1 MKHNILYG
9 PISRFL
15 SHVFYPADAGAG
27 DGGGGN
33 GDAGAADGG
42 GGGAAGG
49 DAGAAGGQGGDG
61 AGEFD
66 GFKPPALGE
75 VDFSKA
81 EPAPAP
87 KPGDPKPGDPKPG
100 DPPPA
105 DPKKGKG
112 TPQPKAPDGSPA
124 ALRAELD
131 ALKKEKSDWEA
142 KSKIDDPR
150 IAAAIAERDKFKTDH
165 EAAAKQIAD
174 YEKRLLLADPAVR
187 QKLEAFD
194 LEYQKKAGKFYTSV
208 PSMDQNRVHALAQE
222 YAKLP
227 FNKPEFA
234 KALEDFE
241 GKVNLALGGTD
252 EKEHRALE
260 RTLDWIRDNVDSSS
274 ERAKLSK
281 EVTENAEK
289 IARDAQV
296 QGYQSTK
303 KGVDDL
309 LKAAFEVPENL
320 TDPTHPRVALKTFD
334 TALTPEQIA
343 AIDKDIPEF
352 VRLVFAGTPPR
363 SDADFAGMQP
373 DQIREIRQ
381 REAANELKARHHAVD
396 IMANGLRA
404 LRRFPTLMKELARL
418 RDRVKETAAGD
429 PGADGGGE
437 GGGAGGGG
445 AADDNLTNFVPRPL
459 GAEKF

>member
-1 MKHNILYG
+1 MKTKILYG
-9 PISRFL
+9 SISRFIPQF
-15 SHVFYPADAGAG
+15 FYGPDAGGGSGG
-27 DGGGGN
+27 D
-33 GDAGAADGG
+33 
-42 GGGAAGG
+42 GGAAGAGGDGGAAAGGAAG
-49 DAGAAGGQGGDG
+49 DAGAAGGDGGAAGGDG
-61 AGEFD
+61 SADFD
-66 GFKPPALGE
+66 GFKPPALGD
-75 VDFSKA
+75 VDFSKTD
-81 EPAPAP
+81 PAPPVP
-87 KPGDPKPGDPKPG
+87 KVDPKPT
-100 DPPPA
+100 DPPPT

-131 ALKKEKSDWEA
+131 ALKKEKSEWEA

-165 EAAAKQIAD
+165 EAATKQIAD

-194 LEYQKKAGKFYTSV
+194 LEYQKKAGRFYTSV

-252 EKEHRALE
+252 EKEHRSLE

-289 IARDAQV
+289 IARDSQV
-296 QGYQSTK
+296 QGYQATK

-320 TDPTHPRVALKTFD
+320 TDATHPRVALKNFD

-363 SDADFAGMQP
+363 TDADFAGMQP
-373 DQIREIRQ
+373 EQIREIRQ

-437 GGGAGGGG
+437 GGGAAGG
-445 AADDNLTNFVPRPL
+445 AAGDDNLTNFVPRDL
-459 GAEKF
+459 AGQKF